1 VSSSYDVI
9 VVGAGAVGA
18 ACARELA
25 RAGRRVLMLDPG
37 GIDGAAWSAS
47 AGMLA
52 PQIEAGRDDP
62 LFELGLAGRA
72 LFRELAPALRASTG
86 IDVGYWQE
94 GIARVAL
101 DEAEAAELRSK
112 VAWQRQGGHRCDWLD
127 AGEVHAR
134 WPWLRPTFGALWAP
148 NEGAVNPAALV
159 EALRAEAIRHGARLE
174 RDTVTALEREGD
186 RVTGVRGASRYAAA
200 DVIVAA
206 GAWSGRLDGLPRPLS
221 VEPLRGQAVALEWP
235 AKVPGAVIYSRDCYI
250 VPREGEAVVGATR
263 EYAGFRPTTVPA
275 DIHRLADA
283 ARALSPSF
291 AALQIRRAW
300 AGLRPAT
307 PDGLPII
314 GREPRARGLWYA
326 AGHGRNGILLAPITG
341 VLIAQLLAGEE
352 TLEQLDAVRPE
363 RFWSC

>member
-1 VSSSYDVI
+1 MSSSYDVI

-25 RAGRRVLMLDPG
+25 HAGRRVLMLDPG
-37 GIDGAAWSAS
+37 RIEGAAWSAS

-72 LFRELAPALRASTG
+72 IYRDLAPALKAASG
-86 IDVGYWQE
+86 VDIGFWQE

-101 DEAEAAELRSK
+101 DEVEAGELRSK

-127 AGEVHAR
+127 AAEVHSR

-148 NEGAVNPAALV
+148 NEGAVNAAALV
-159 EALRAEAIRHGARLE
+159 EALRADAIRHGARLE
-174 RDTVTALEREGD
+174 QDTITALEREGD
-186 RVTGVRGASRYAAA
+186 RITGARGNGRYSA
-200 DVIVAA
+200 DAVIIAA
-206 GAWSGRLDGLPRPLS
+206 GAWSGRIDGLPRPLS
-221 VEPLRGQAVALEWP
+221 VEPLRGQAVALDWP
-235 AKVPGAVIYSRDCYI
+235 AGVPGAIVYSRDCY
-250 VPREGEAVVGATR
+250 VVHRGSEAIVGATR
-263 EYAGFRPTTVPA
+263 EYAGFRTETVPA

-283 ARALSPSF
+283 ARALSPAF

-326 AGHGRNGILLAPITG
+326 AGHGRNGVLLAPITG
-341 VLIAQLLAGEE
+341 VLIRQLLAGEE
-352 TLEQLDAVRPE
+352 TLEQLDAMRPE